1 MMTLNNRKKKEGLRY
16 IALNV
21 FNKNDYNQQVGN
33 KIIGVPNAN
42 IVLGSKKPFLE
53 NKTRKITVPYLI
65 EISEAIKQMYFFDYL
80 SGQARKGKNNIY
92 IDLDEKKVVA
102 CGDSEQIPMIE
113 TGIYLRIKKSLK

>member
-1 MMTLNNRKKKEGLRY
+1 M
-16 IALNV
+16 
-21 FNKNDYNQQVGN
+21 
-33 KIIGVPNAN
+33 
-42 IVLGSKKPFLE
+42 E

-113 TGIYLRIKKSLK
+113 TGIYLRIQTGKELEIHYMDRITGYN